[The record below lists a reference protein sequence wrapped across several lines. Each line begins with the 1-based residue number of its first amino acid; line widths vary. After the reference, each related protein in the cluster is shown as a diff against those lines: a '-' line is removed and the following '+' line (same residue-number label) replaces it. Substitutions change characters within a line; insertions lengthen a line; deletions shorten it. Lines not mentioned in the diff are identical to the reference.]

1 MFEGRNNAKQSEGY
15 DEVNNISK
23 GNTKKKQNQKNKIS
37 QALSLPVLCNM
48 NPRSIYNKLEEFH
61 NFVNEEEVDA
71 IFLSESWERD
81 YLQLDQVINVEDH
94 VVISNVSQRA
104 GVGGRP
110 ALIINKK
117 KYEVLSVT
125 NTLIQIPWGVE
136 AVWGIITPKN
146 VAQDSKIKKIAC
158 CSLYSKPDSR
168 KKSLLLDHISD
179 AFNIL
184 SAKYGSGLH
193 FVIAGDTNDLKL
205 DSILTLSPNF
215 CQIVKDFTRMDPPA
229 LLDPILTTL
238 SNFYQVPQCLEP
250 LDSDPDKNGKKSD
263 HRIVVAKP
271 INVINNK
278 TERESRK
285 VKVRPFTQ
293 SGFEK
298 MKKWFIDQTW
308 NEIFLA
314 ESAHEKASIFQ
325 KMLLSSLE
333 ECFPEKVRTFNNDDQ
348 AWITHRLKVM
358 DRKRKRI
365 YHRERRSEKWKIL
378 DKLFKK
384 EVKKAKANFYKNSVA
399 DLKQKN
405 PGQWYSWLKRVSSN
419 DQKNC
424 QINIDEISHLPDQE
438 QAEIIANKFS
448 SIQNEYE
455 PIKTGDID
463 VPPFSKDDIPQFQ
476 PSQVWLLLS
485 QIKTNKATVPG
496 DFPARLMKQF
506 AAYLADPFTD
516 IVNTSIRRGEYPQ
529 IYKFEVCT
537 PVPKCYPPKD
547 TSQIR
552 NISGLLNFD
561 KQMEKLISE
570 LIISDMSLKIDPSQY
585 GNQKGVSIQ
594 HYLINMIHRILT
606 VLDTNTQRE
615 TFAVIA
621 SMID

>member
-81 YLQLDQVINVEDH
+81 YLQLDQVIYLEDH

-117 KYEVLSVT
+117 KYEVLNVT

-205 DSILTLSPNF
+205 DSILNLSPNF

-278 TERESRK
+278 TGRESRK

-399 DLKQKN
+399 DLKQK
-405 PGQWYSWLKRVSSN
+405 
-419 DQKNC
+419 
-424 QINIDEISHLPDQE
+424 
-438 QAEIIANKFS
+438 
-448 SIQNEYE
+448 
-455 PIKTGDID
+455 
-463 VPPFSKDDIPQFQ
+463 
-476 PSQVWLLLS
+476 
-485 QIKTNKATVPG
+485 
-496 DFPARLMKQF
+496 
-506 AAYLADPFTD
+506 
-516 IVNTSIRRGEYPQ
+516 
-529 IYKFEVCT
+529 
-537 PVPKCYPPKD
+537 
-547 TSQIR
+547 
-552 NISGLLNFD
+552 
-561 KQMEKLISE
+561 
-570 LIISDMSLKIDPSQY
+570 
-585 GNQKGVSIQ
+585 
-594 HYLINMIHRILT
+594 ILDNGI
-606 VLDTNTQRE
+606 LG
-615 TFAVIA
+615 
-621 SMID
+621 